1 MEDYISKII
10 QGAAKNLQIEKERL
24 IKLRI
29 KERVNE
35 DIDLILEAQKR
46 FSKIRREFHSND
58 QSEHWYWNDGTE
70 KGLHLIS
77 FYQDFEQDL
86 MSKNYKFNAGF
97 KYR

>member
-1 MEDYISKII
+1 MEDYISKIV
-10 QGAAKNLQIEKERL
+10 QDAAKNLQIEKERL

-35 DIDLILEAQKR
+35 DVDLIIEAQKR
-46 FSKIRREFHSND
+46 FSKICREFHSND

-70 KGLHLIS
+70 NGLHLIS

-86 MSKNYKFNAGF
+86 MNKDYKFNVGF